1 MIFYVKEGD
10 LLKKSPFNGE
20 TSLPKN
26 IVWFDMLN
34 LTEFEETYVEDFLSI
49 SIPTREEMH
58 EIELSSSLY
67 HENNAVYMTATLV
80 TNADTQAPESHAFTF
95 ILTGEQLITIRYS
108 DPTPFQQFSAKLGH
122 LSPDEHSA
130 QALFAGLIEAIVE
143 RIADI
148 LEKIGRDIDQ
158 MTQIIFRPSKNK
170 KDKKKN
176 YQEILE
182 QIGREGDLVSKTR
195 ESLVTI
201 NRMIGY
207 ALQSQTAK
215 INGAS
220 RSNLDSMLRDILA
233 LSDHANFLSNKVGF
247 LLDATLG
254 MINIEQNAII
264 KIFSVAA
271 VVFLPPTLIASIYG
285 MNFEHMPE
293 LRWSFGYPF
302 AIALMI
308 ASAIVPYLYFKQ
320 RKWL

>member
-1 MIFYVKEGD
+1 MFYVKEGER
-10 LLKKSPFNGE
+10 LKKVPFPKENP
-20 TSLPKN
+20 LPKN
-26 IVWFDMLN
+26 TVWLDMLN
-34 LTEFEETYVEDFLSI
+34 LTKLEETSVEDFLGI
-49 SIPTREEMH
+49 SLPTREEMH

-67 HENNAVYMTATLV
+67 HENDAVYMTATIV
-80 TNADTQAPESHAFTF
+80 TNADTLEPESHAFTF
-95 ILTGEQLITIRYS
+95 ILTGERLITIRYC
-108 DPTPFQQFSAKLGH
+108 DPVPFQQFSAKAIT
-122 LSPDEHSA
+122 LSSQEQSA
-130 QALFAGLIEAIVE
+130 QALFAGLLESIVE

-158 MTQIIFRPSKNK
+158 MTQTIFRSSHHTQGK
-170 KDKKKN
+170 KRD
-176 YQEILE
+176 YQKILE

-201 NRMIGY
+201 NRMVGY
-207 ALQSQTAK
+207 ALQSKTAK
-215 INGAS
+215 IKGETHS
-220 RSNLDSMLRDILA
+220 KLDSLLRDVIA

-285 MNFEHMPE
+285 MNFDTMPE
-293 LRWSFGYPF
+293 LRWSVGYPF

-308 ASAIVPYLYFKQ
+308 VSAIIPYLYFK
-320 RKWL
+320 RKKWL